1 LTEDSRQDGTR
12 LQRRFQRALVVED
25 GERLRA
31 TVAGHLD
38 PWAAEVRSCGSITGA
53 IEHVV
58 GWHPDL
64 LVLDFRLPDGDA
76 RDLLRRLA
84 GNGPVPTVV
93 AMSAFARPQESFELA
108 ALGVRAYLQ
117 KPFSGVQLDTA
128 LTQALAPPDLGPHL
142 RDAVG
147 KESLQEMEDRVR
159 QTMVAEALKRAE
171 GSRRGAARLLG
182 VSRQALQHIL
192 RKLFS

>member
-1 LTEDSRQDGTR
+1 MP
-12 LQRRFQRALVVED
+12 QRRFQRALVVED

-31 TVAGHLD
+31 TVAEHLD
-38 PWAAEVRSCGSITGA
+38 PWATDVRTCGSITGA
-53 IEHVV
+53 IDLVV

-76 RDLLRRLA
+76 RELLRRMA
-84 GNGPVPTVV
+84 SNGPVPTVV

-108 ALGVRAYLQ
+108 GLGVRAYLQ
-117 KPFSGVQLDTA
+117 KPFSSLQFNDA
-128 LTQALAPPDLGPHL
+128 LTQALAPADLAPQL

-147 KESLQEMEDRVR
+147 KEGLQEMEERVR
-159 QTMVAEALKRAE
+159 QTMVTEALKRAE